1 MAAEGP
7 NLHVNA
13 GGNDPAAT
21 ARAYIYLPMAW
32 HTYTHLHFR
41 FVIQPLVMPVSLNRS
56 KQRRD
61 T

>member
-41 FVIQPLVMPVSLNRS
+41 FVIQPLVMPASLNRS
-56 KQRRD
+56 A
-61 T
+61 